1 MSRSSSAGAWLVVAV
16 VGVVVGLV
24 GGCLVIPAL

>member
-1 MSRSSSAGAWLVVAV
+1 MWPSSSGGAWLVVAV

-24 GGCLVIPAL
+24 GGCLVVPVL

>member
-1 MSRSSSAGAWLVVAV
+1 MV

-24 GGCLVIPAL
+24 GTILLAFVAPLTWGAIGVM